1 MNRSLL
7 IIAVLL
13 ISACTENKSS
23 DQPNT
28 PNQFDVEIRWTSYGI
43 PHVKA
48 DDWGSLGYGFAYATA
63 KDAICTIARDMIM
76 VRGEQSRYFGTEDK
90 HRNSDIFHKAML
102 TDAIVE
108 ASQAAVDDKNSQ
120 FTTGYVKGYNRYLK
134 DNIDRLPDSCAGQ
147 PWVKTISEADVARL
161 GIGVGIR
168 YGVGRFQKNIAE
180 AVPLRP
186 AVELSATN
194 ASRYDGIGSNA
205 VALGSDVTESGRGML
220 FGNPHYPWKGSSR
233 FHMIHTTIPGEVDV
247 MGVGLTTTMR
257 VAIGFNQDIAWTHT
271 VSTALRAT
279 VYQLE
284 LNPANSMQYKYDEE
298 MRDIETVHVE
308 LISMDDEGQPVTST
322 HTVYLSHYGPILASK
337 QMPWSTTHAYTVRDV
352 NMSNFQT
359 TATYHRLNSAT
370 SIKEVEAAISEQG
383 VSFTNTIAADRHGTA
398 LFADISRTPNVD
410 ADLID
415 RCRVKPE
422 GLPNYIVVLNGSNSS
437 CEWQDDPRSKSPGLL
452 PPQEM
457 PRIKRSDYVTNSND
471 SYWLS
476 NPQAP
481 LEGYSPI
488 IGPEKTART
497 WRTRAG
503 ITLVEDLIGK
513 GKITPDQIQN
523 MLYEHRNYAAEVL
536 LDDVVK
542 VCDIRMNKD
551 ANNIAD
557 ACGVLKKWDRR
568 QTIQSRGAQVWTE
581 FWRAVR
587 STDNLYGIAFDPQ
600 DPIYTPRGINVLDRD
615 VLKAV
620 HAALVTAQTTL
631 AEANIPLDA
640 PWGEI
645 QFAERHNQRIPI
657 PGGQGWA
664 GMFSMI
670 VADLKKDKGYTPIVH
685 GNSYVQVISW
695 DEDGTLDARGI
706 LTYSQSEE
714 PDSPHYS
721 DQTELYSQSQWLKFP
736 FTESE
741 IASDPNLVSL
751 RLTE

>member
-1 MNRSLL
+1 MKRSLL
-7 IIAVLL
+7 VIAVLL
-13 ISACTENKSS
+13 VAACNENRPSNE
-23 DQPNT
+23 PPT
-28 PNQFDVEIRWTSYGI
+28 RNQFDVEIRWTSYGI

-134 DNIDRLPDSCAGQ
+134 DNIDRLPASCSGQ

-194 ASRYDGIGSNA
+194 MSRYDGIGSNA
-205 VALGSDVTESGRGML
+205 VALGSDVTKSGRGIL

-257 VAIGFNQDIAWTHT
+257 VAIGFNQDIAWSHT

-284 LNPANSMQYKYDEE
+284 LNPANSMQYKYDGE
-298 MRDIETVHVE
+298 MRDIETVQVE
-308 LISMDDEGQPVTST
+308 LESVDGDGQPVTST
-322 HTVYLSHYGPILASK
+322 HTVYLSHYGPVLASK

-352 NMSNFQT
+352 NMNNFQT
-359 TATYHRLNSAT
+359 TATYHMLNSAT
-370 SIKEVEAAISEQG
+370 SINEVEAAISEQG

-410 ADLID
+410 ADLIE

-422 GLPNYIVVLNGSNSS
+422 GLPNYIVILNGSDSG
-437 CEWQDDPRSKSPGLL
+437 CEWQDDSRSKSPGLL
-452 PPQEM
+452 PPEEM
-457 PRIKRSDYVTNSND
+457 PRIKRRDYVTNSND

-476 NPQAP
+476 NPHAP
-481 LEGYSPI
+481 LEGYSPV
-488 IGPEKTART
+488 IGAEQTART

-503 ITLVEDLIGK
+503 ITLVEDLIKK
-513 GKITPDQIQN
+513 GKITPDQVQN
-523 MLYEHRNYAAEVL
+523 MLYAHRNYAAEVL

-542 VCDIRMNKD
+542 VCDVQMNKD

-587 STDNLYGIAFDPQ
+587 RTENLYAIAFDPR
-600 DPIYTPRGINVLDRD
+600 DPVHTPRGINLANAD
-615 VLKAV
+615 VLQAV

-695 DEDGTLDARGI
+695 DEDGKLDARGI

-721 DQTELYSQSQWLKFP
+721 DQTELYSQGKWLKFP
-736 FTESE
+736 FTETE
-741 IASDPNLVSL
+741 IANDPNLVSL